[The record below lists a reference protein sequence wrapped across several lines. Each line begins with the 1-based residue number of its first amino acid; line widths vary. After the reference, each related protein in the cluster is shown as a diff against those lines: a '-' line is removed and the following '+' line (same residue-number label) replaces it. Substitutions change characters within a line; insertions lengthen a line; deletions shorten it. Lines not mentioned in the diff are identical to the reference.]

1 MKKRATSRDVASL
14 AGVSQSTVSFV
25 FTGRGAISEPT
36 RKRVLAAAAE
46 LRYRPNLAARSMRT
60 RRTGRLAVALM
71 VTALNPLQLL
81 HGVTKAAH
89 AAGYALE
96 VVYVPG
102 DVDARTERLADIAA
116 SEEYEGILSF
126 TPLHPLG
133 IPADQTQTIVLSLS
147 EFDEEM
153 HVTGEFTDATPVVEM
168 MEHLVELGH
177 RRFLHVT
184 GDLTFPSAVA
194 RRSTYLATIER
205 LGLESLG
212 VIEGSWRGA
221 AGFDA
226 VAALPDDTPP
236 FALIAA
242 NDIVAA
248 GAIRAAT
255 LRNWSVPGQM
265 SITGWDD
272 NAQSEY
278 LLPSL
283 TTVVQDH
290 EALGVNSMRRL
301 IAAVQGGEMPPAA
314 TGLQSVVWR
323 ESTGAPSTMT
333 RLAHQEFST

>member
-1 MKKRATSRDVASL
+1 M
-14 AGVSQSTVSFV
+14 VS
-25 FTGRGAISEPT
+25 
-36 RKRVLAAAAE
+36 
-46 LRYRPNLAARSMRT
+46 
-60 RRTGRLAVALM
+60 
-71 VTALNPLQLL
+71 ALNPLQLL

-126 TPLHPLG
+126 SPLHPLEL
-133 IPADQTQTIVLSLS
+133 ASEHTQTIVLSLS
-147 EFDEEM
+147 EFDEQM
-153 HVTGEFTDATPVVEM
+153 HVTGEFTDAAPVVEM

-212 VIEGSWRGA
+212 DVEGSWRGVS
-221 AGFDA
+221 GFDA
-226 VAALPDDTPP
+226 VTALPDDTPP

-248 GAIRAAT
+248 GAIRAAS
-255 LRNWSVPGQM
+255 LRGWSVPGQM
-265 SITGWDD
+265 SVTGWDD

-278 LLPSL
+278 LLPPL

-301 IAAVQGGEMPPAA
+301 IAAVRGEEMPPAA

-323 ESTGAPSTMT
+323 ESVGAPSGTASDT
-333 RLAHQEFST
+333 LRQA